1 MSGFCRRAPCNEA
14 TPQSLANSLA
24 AASSSEYGSI
34 RSGFDRDI
42 ELGGSEQAKLILGET
57 SEMWTLTGNSFSRVR
72 SLSSFVAVCSETRNA
87 WARAALLRASSASLW
102 ALMMDAL
109 SMNFTRAASFS
120 ERNSRIVR
128 SWFSGKDFVCI
139 VCYGKNWGQM
149 DMVVQKK
156 RR

>member
-1 MSGFCRRAPCNEA
+1 
-14 TPQSLANSLA
+14 
-24 AASSSEYGSI
+24 
-34 RSGFDRDI
+34 
-42 ELGGSEQAKLILGET
+42 
-57 SEMWTLTGNSFSRVR
+57 
-72 SLSSFVAVCSETRNA
+72 LSSFAAVCSEARNA

-139 VCYGKNWGQM
+139 DEKVCYGEKWGQM